1 MNIKFNDLEMAMDLD
16 VEYHIEDHEVKITSV
31 KFGNVE
37 ILDALGDQHIDQ
49 IEQKI
54 LE

>member
-16 VEYHIEDHEVKITSV
+16 VDYDITKEEVKINSV
-31 KFGNVE
+31 KFGDVE